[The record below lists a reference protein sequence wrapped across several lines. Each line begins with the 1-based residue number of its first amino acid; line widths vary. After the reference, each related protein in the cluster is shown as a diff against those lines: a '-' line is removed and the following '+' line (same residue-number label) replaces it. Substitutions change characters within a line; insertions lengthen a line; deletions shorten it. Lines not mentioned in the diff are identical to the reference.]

1 MNVLEMRRAPRFKG
15 SLPVLL
21 DKGTGVT
28 RDYSTAGIYFVTDNE
43 FAEGSQLSF
52 IILFNHLD
60 AGKQMRVN
68 CRGTVVRIRPDNG
81 RCGIAVQLNAHDFV
95 I

>member
-1 MNVLEMRRAPRFKG
+1 MSVVDMRRAPRYKG

-21 DKGTGVT
+21 SNGTGVT
-28 RDYSTAGIYFVTDNE
+28 RDYSTAGIYFVTECNLTQ
-43 FAEGSQLSF
+43 GSEVDFVL
-52 IILFNHLD
+52 LFNHLD

-68 CRGTVVRIRPDNG
+68 CRGTVVRTRPDDG
-81 RCGIAVQLNAHDFV
+81 RCGVAVALNSHAFG